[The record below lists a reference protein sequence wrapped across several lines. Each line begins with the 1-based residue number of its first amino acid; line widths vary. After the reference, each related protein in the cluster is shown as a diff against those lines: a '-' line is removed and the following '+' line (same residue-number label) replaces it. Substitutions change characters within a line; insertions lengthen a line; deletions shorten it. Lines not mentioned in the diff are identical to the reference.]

1 MAWGATPPAPEMG
14 CQLSRDLPG
23 SQDLRGD
30 CESDNFRNIQFG
42 QLNQVV
48 RLTSD
53 HLTCQELVWYYKH
66 LEL

>member
-1 MAWGATPPAPEMG
+1 MG
-14 CQLSRDLPG
+14 SQLSGDLPG

-42 QLNQVV
+42 QLNQVI
-48 RLTSD
+48 RLTSN
-53 HLTCQELVWYYKH
+53 HLTWQELVWYRKH